1 MDEGQRSGSYRYAT
15 SITILVVTLALLG
28 CGALTL
34 LPRQPDTATEI
45 KSLKDLSSAYARIQ
59 PGTTRASQLA
69 ALGFDSA
76 TPNVQVLSYFGV
88 MERFMP
94 RDSTSFDRLNGA
106 LRNCIIEARDHCRAL
121 VFKPG
126 GARAHGGGMLAA
138 IGLASA
144 TAAPQEPEVTLIV
157 QNGRVAYKMMT
168 GMPQAPAARRIAA
181 PAAPHPSTAALTP
194 VAYRSVY

>member
-15 SITILVVTLALLG
+15 SIVVLVVTLALLG

-34 LPRQPDTATEI
+34 LPRQPDTATQI
-45 KSLKDLSSAYARIQ
+45 KSLKELALAYARVQ
-59 PGTTRASQLA
+59 PGQTRASQLA

-76 TPNVQVLSYFGV
+76 TPNVEVLSYFGV

-94 RDSTSFDRLNGA
+94 RDSTSFDRLNAA
-106 LRNCIIEARDHCRAL
+106 LQNCIIEARDHCTAL

-126 GARAHGGGMLAA
+126 AKGGHGGMLAA

-144 TAAPQEPEVTLIV
+144 NAAGAEPEVTLIV

-168 GMPQAPAARRIAA
+168 GMPQMPAPSRVATHAA
-181 PAAPHPSTAALTP
+181 PRPATVDATP
-194 VAYRSVY
+194 VAYRSVD